1 MERPALT
8 RLLEDIKAG
17 KIDAVIVYK
26 VDRLTR
32 ALADFV
38 RIVAIFDEAKVSFV
52 SITQAFNTTTSMGRL
67 TLNVLLSF
75 AQFEREV
82 TAERIRDKIAASK
95 AKGMWMGGTVPI
107 GYRAEARSLVP
118 EPGEARL
125 VRQIFQR
132 YLAVGSVTALK
143 AELQREGIRTP
154 IRRHRS
160 GRSSGGRPFS
170 RGKLYALL
178 TNPIYIG
185 RIRHK
190 DKVHAGQHTAILDED
205 LWQKVQDRLASN
217 RNPTSRLRS
226 ARDPSPLAGRLYDPE
241 GRKMRPSHANK
252 KGRRYRYYISETLI
266 EDGVAHGARGWR
278 IPAGELEAAVA
289 QTLSAKSQDPAFQA
303 YLLGSAASRPDVA
316 TTITDGC
323 GQLIEVLAEPG
334 SKPARTLLRLLITR
348 IELTATELTA
358 EASFAG
364 LSDAEE
370 RRLVPLATLDLPD
383 FRITAPIRMQ
393 RRGPELRL
401 VLQGAASPEPVPDA
415 RLIRLL
421 IEGRVRARDY
431 LDPTSG
437 LTVSAIARTETA
449 DPGDV
454 SRSLQ
459 LAFLAPDL
467 VEGILDGTQPAALT
481 AERLKRTTNLPLLWD
496 AQRDLFA

>member
-1 MERPALT
+1 
-8 RLLEDIKAG
+8 
-17 KIDAVIVYK
+17 
-26 VDRLTR
+26 
-32 ALADFV
+32 
-38 RIVAIFDEAKVSFV
+38 
-52 SITQAFNTTTSMGRL
+52 MGRL

-107 GYRAEARSLVP
+107 GYRSEARSLVP
-118 EPGEARL
+118 EPGEAKL
-125 VRQIFQR
+125 VRRIFER
-132 YLAVGSVTALK
+132 YLALGSVTALK
-143 AELQREGIRTP
+143 AELKQEGMRTP

-190 DKVHAGQHTAILDED
+190 DRTYAGQHPAILDED
-205 LWQKVQDRLASN
+205 LWQKVQDRLAAN
-217 RNPTSRLRS
+217 RNPTSRLRR

-241 GRKMRPSHANK
+241 GRKMRPSHASK
-252 KGRRYRYYISETLI
+252 KGRRYRYYVSETLI

-289 QTLSAKSQDPAFQA
+289 NTLSAKLQDPAFQA
-303 YLLGSAASRPDVA
+303 YLLGSAASRTDVA

-323 GQLIEVLAEPG
+323 AHLIGVLAEPS
-334 SKPARTLLRLLITR
+334 SKTARTLLRLLITH
-348 IELTATELTA
+348 IELTATELSA
-358 EASFAG
+358 EANFEG
-364 LSDAEE
+364 LRDAEE
-370 RRLVPLATLDLPD
+370 RRLVPLAELKLPA
-383 FRITAPIRMQ
+383 FRIAAPIRMQ

-401 VLQGAASPEPVPDA
+401 VLQGAASPDPVPDA

-421 IEGRVRARDY
+421 IEGRIRARDY
-431 LDPTSG
+431 LDPTSRLSVG
-437 LTVSAIARTETA
+437 ALARRENA

-467 VEGILDGTQPAALT
+467 VARILDGTQPAALT
-481 AERLKRTTNLPLLWD
+481 AERLKRMGQLPLCWG